1 VGGTTTIL
9 FTDVPD
15 STDAL
20 YRLGDDRGSAAMEAH
35 LELLNNVVAAH
46 HGRVAKQLGD
56 GVMAFFGA
64 AVDGVTAA
72 IVMQQAVDRAG
83 RAEGAITARVRIGIH
98 VGDVVDGA
106 ADDAFGSAIVVARR
120 LCDAAAPGQILAS
133 QVVRLLV
140 GNRPSLIHD
149 VVGTLELKGV
159 PDPVEVV
166 SYTWEPD
173 DEPPVRVVVAEDA
186 AIIRDGLT
194 RLLAAE
200 GFEVVA
206 DVADYDTLIEAVD
219 RHRPDLVITDIR
231 MPPTQTDEG
240 LRAARHIK
248 EHHAGTAVLVLSQHV
263 AASAAGDLLDGSV
276 AGVGYLLKERVS
288 DVDEFLDAARRVA
301 AGGNVIDPLITEEL
315 LRNRS
320 GDGLAGLSERERE
333 VLDLMAQG
341 LSNQA
346 IGGRLFVSA
355 KTVESHV
362 RSIFLKLDL
371 PDESSD
377 NRRVKAVVRWLDQPR

>member
-20 YRLGDDRGSAAMEAH
+20 YRLGDDRGSAAMGAH
-35 LELLNNVVAAH
+35 LDLLRSVATAH
-46 HGRVAKQLGD
+46 HGTVTKQLGD
-56 GVMAFFGA
+56 GVMACFDA
-64 AVDGVTAA
+64 AVDGVHAA
-72 IVMQQAVDRAG
+72 IAMQQAVERAG
-83 RAEGAITARVRIGIH
+83 RAQDAIAARVRIGIH
-98 VGDVVDGA
+98 VGDVVDGSD
-106 ADDAFGSAIVVARR
+106 DDAYGAAVVVARR

-140 GNRPSLIHD
+140 GNRPALTAEP
-149 VVGTLELKGV
+149 VGPMELKGV
-159 PDPVEVV
+159 PEPIDVV
-166 SYTWEPD
+166 AYTWEPT

-186 AIIRDGLT
+186 ALIRDGIV

-200 GFEVVA
+200 GFDVVA
-206 DVADYDTLIEAVD
+206 EAADLDTLVAAVD
-219 RHRPDLVITDIR
+219 RHRPDLLITDIR

-240 LRAARHIK
+240 LVAARHTK
-248 EHHAGTAVLVLSQHV
+248 EHHPGTAVLVLSQHV

-288 DVDEFLDAARRVA
+288 DVDEFVDAARRVA

-315 LRNRS
+315 LRSRR
-320 GDGLAGLSERERE
+320 GDGLAALSERERE

-346 IGGRLFVSA
+346 IGERLFVSA

-362 RSIFLKLDL
+362 RSIFIKLDL
-371 PDESSD
+371 PDESSG
-377 NRRVKAVVRWLDQPR
+377 NRRVQAVVRWLDQPG